1 MRHQCDIRSQLI
13 HYRYRKESYQYSLR
27 VYLMTSLVSNLIL
40 LAAIVRYSQFGGFV
54 EAYVNERSH
63 VRVSP
68 LTRST
73 SSSLSSQQ
81 FLRFDINREEVDR
94 CQTRNSLSSTS
105 LPAQSTYN
113 SDDSRI
119 IAPPATNQNLHRP
132 MKVMG
137 KRIRCYSRNS
147 PYQIII
153 LLRQSTYMCCCVVDW
168 FKLLLLCCHNY
179 CESS

>member
-1 MRHQCDIRSQLI
+1 
-13 HYRYRKESYQYSLR
+13 
-27 VYLMTSLVSNLIL
+27 MTSLVSNLIL

-137 KRIRCYSRNS
+137 KRIRCYSKNS
-147 PYQIII
+147 PNQIII
-153 LLRQSTYMCCCVVDW
+153 LLCQFTYMCCCVVDW